1 MSTGSRYMPFLRV
14 FLSLRFLHNASLGFG
29 IYRYLERFGTGF
41 VCIMFVVVVYYK
53 CGFQTVDEHDHVL
66 VIYLYFE
73 MFVATLDHFVRAVV
87 WPLERAFYRIVPQK
101 YVRS

>member
-1 MSTGSRYMPFLRV
+1 MPFSRV
-14 FLSLRFLHNASLGFG
+14 FLSLRFQYNASLGFR
-29 IYRYLERFGTGF
+29 IYCYLERFGTGF
-41 VCIMFVVVVYYK
+41 ICIMFVVVVYYK
-53 CGFQTVDEHDHVL
+53 CGFQTVGGYDHVL

-87 WPLERAFYRIVPQK
+87 WRLERAFYRIVPQK